1 MANDSRPQAGCGVC
15 VGELGFVKRDQC
27 KTHPGSMHD
36 ACEHANI
43 GRCAAP
49 AASQQGFNVNRKVCV
64 ITGSSSGIGAASAIL
79 FAQRGW
85 DVCVNYSKDPKPAEQ
100 VAATCRNHGADVLVE
115 RADVSD
121 DAQCVSLAKR
131 VKAHFGRCDTLV
143 NNAGTTK
150 FVDLKDLDGLD
161 AADFQ
166 RIYAVNVV
174 GPFQMVRALAP
185 QLRDSPNAAVVNV
198 SSIAALIGG
207 GSSIAY
213 IASKGALNALTLVL
227 ARVLGPRIRVNVVAP
242 GMVDSP
248 WLRNGL
254 GPERFEAMLRTYE
267 SASALST
274 LVSPED
280 VAETIYY
287 LGAIASK
294 TTGEVHVVD
303 GGRRLGH

>member
-1 MANDSRPQAGCGVC
+1 MAAVRRTWV
-15 VGELGFVKRDQC
+15 
-27 KTHPGSMHD
+27 
-36 ACEHANI
+36 NI
-43 GRCAAP
+43 R
-49 AASQQGFNVNRKVCV
+49 GFNVTKKVCV

-85 DVCVNYSKDPKPAEQ
+85 NVCVNYSKEREPAEK
-100 VAATCRNHGADVLVE
+100 VAAACGGHGADVLIQ

-121 DAQCVSLAKR
+121 DAQCVQMATR
-131 VKAHFGRCDTLV
+131 VKEHFGRCDALV

-150 FVDLKDLDGLD
+150 FVDLTDLGGLD

-166 RIYAVNVV
+166 KIYAVNVI
-174 GPFQMVRALAP
+174 GPFQMTRAFAP
-185 QLRDSPNAAVVNV
+185 LLRDNPGAAVVNV
-198 SSIAALIGG
+198 SSIAPLLGG

-227 ARVLGPRIRVNVVAP
+227 ARVLGPQIRVNVVAP

-254 GPERFEAMLRTYE
+254 GPERFEAMLRSYE
-267 SASALST
+267 STSALGT
-274 LVSPED
+274 LVLPED
-280 VAETIYY
+280 VAETVYY

-294 TTGEVHVVD
+294 TTGEIHVVD
-303 GGRRLGH
+303 GGRRVGR

>member
-1 MANDSRPQAGCGVC
+1 MS
-15 VGELGFVKRDQC
+15 
-27 KTHPGSMHD
+27 
-36 ACEHANI
+36 
-43 GRCAAP
+43 
-49 AASQQGFNVNRKVCV
+49 RKVCV
-64 ITGSSSGIGAASAIL
+64 VTGSSSGIGAASAIL
-79 FAQRGW
+79 FSQRGW
-85 DVCVNYSKDPKPAEQ
+85 DVCVNFSRDPEPAKQ
-100 VAATCRNHGADVLVE
+100 VAAACEAFGADVIVE

-121 DAQCVSLAKR
+121 DAHCVRLAKR
-131 VKAHFGRCDTLV
+131 VKEHFGRCDTVV

-166 RIYAVNVV
+166 KIYAVNVI
-174 GPFQMVRALAP
+174 GPFQMTRAFAP
-185 QLRDSPNAAVVNV
+185 LLRAGQSAAVVNV
-198 SSIAALIGG
+198 SSIASLLGA

-213 IASKGALNALTLVL
+213 VASKGALNALTLSL
-227 ARVLGPRIRVNVVAP
+227 ARVLGPEVRVNAVAP

-254 GPERFEAMLRTYE
+254 GPERFAALLRSYE
-267 SASALST
+267 ASAALGT
-274 LVSPED
+274 LVSPEE

-303 GGRRLGH
+303 GGRRLGRL

>member
-1 MANDSRPQAGCGVC
+1 VS
-15 VGELGFVKRDQC
+15 KRV
-27 KTHPGSMHD
+27 S
-36 ACEHANI
+36 
-43 GRCAAP
+43 
-49 AASQQGFNVNRKVCV
+49 V

-85 DVCVNYSKDPKPAEQ
+85 DVCVNYSKDPKPAEN
-100 VAATCRNHGADVLVE
+100 VAADCRSHGAEVLIE

-121 DAQCVSLAKR
+121 DAQCVHMARR
-131 VKAHFGRCDTLV
+131 VKEHFGRCDTLV

-150 FVDLKDLDGLD
+150 FVDLKDLNGLD

-174 GPFQMVRALAP
+174 GPFQMIRAFAP
-185 QLRDSPNAAVVNV
+185 LLGQNAGSAVVNV
-198 SSIAALIGG
+198 SSIAPLVGG
-207 GSSIAY
+207 GSSVAY
-213 IASKGALNALTLVL
+213 IASKGALNAMTMAL
-227 ARVLGPRIRVNVVAP
+227 ARVLGPHIRVNVVAP

-254 GPERFEAMLRTYE
+254 GPERFEIMLRAYQA
-267 SASALST
+267 ASALGT

-294 TTGEVHVVD
+294 TTGEVHLVD
-303 GGRRLGH
+303 GGRRLGP